1 MARIQSNADIKLK
14 GPLRAPGE
22 IDYRIEG
29 RILKTAAAGPFSNE
43 LIAAIPAAI
52 NALITR
58 LAQQGKWGQ
67 IVTFQRNALAEP
79 SAMADFAAYL
89 KARYQNPDT
98 NPVTALVFGPDVV
111 GGQLMAP
118 QFHKCYE
125 DAGVQS
131 RIFEDRT
138 AAHLW
143 VESKIQQSSTLIAWN
158 DGYKIGDSAID
169 EQHQELFLRASDVIA
184 ATTHEGQTL
193 CTMRLY
199 QFTRTHFS
207 HEETLMRRLG
217 YPDID
222 EHIKQHDELIT
233 QLGEFSQ
240 HLARD
245 NLIKAELEAFISHWF
260 LTHVATAD
268 AKLAAFLKS

>member
-1 MARIQSNADIKLK
+1 MRKIQNTAGITLK
-14 GPLRAPGE
+14 SPLRAQGE

-29 RILKTAAAGPFSNE
+29 RILKTAATGPFSNE

-52 NALITR
+52 SALITR

-79 SAMADFAAYL
+79 SAIADFAASL
-89 KARYQNPDT
+89 KARYQNPET

-118 QFHKCYE
+118 RFQKCYE

-131 RIFEDRT
+131 RIFEDR
-138 AAHLW
+138 AAALFW
-143 VESKIQQSSTLIAWN
+143 VASRIQQSSTLIAWN

-184 ATTHEGQTL
+184 ATTREGQTL
-193 CTMRLY
+193 CTTRLY

-217 YPDID
+217 YPDIE
-222 EHIKQHDELIT
+222 EHIKQHNELMS

-245 NLIKAELEAFISHWF
+245 TLIKAELEAFISHWF